1 MLFGKHINKYY
12 IKYLFPFLFGI
23 LFLLV
28 IGYVQ
33 LLIPT
38 EFARMVD
45 GLSEG
50 TMLSETMSEIVIRIF
65 LFGIIVVI
73 GRVFW
78 RVLLIGTARRI
89 EFDLKN
95 KLFDHAQKLSAEY
108 HNRQKVGALMSLNTA
123 DVDSI
128 RNSLGFG
135 VVMFVDATFLT
146 ILVLVRMF
154 QLNVLLTF
162 MALLPMLIIAIGGLW
177 WSVSLTKSHKR
188 RQEAQ
193 EKLSD
198 FTQENFSGIAVIK
211 AYVKERR
218 ELKEFTKYN
227 KNVYD
232 TSMDFIKKIAF
243 LETLIETLIGLSII
257 FIFALGGYFTIE
269 GIISPGEL
277 VAFYLL
283 FIILIWPMIALAQ
296 VLNNLSQGRA
306 SLKRISEFLD
316 APITIKD
323 DGYKP
328 ETALTGAITF
338 RNLTFIYPET
348 ERVVLDNVTF
358 SIQAGE
364 MVGIVGR
371 TGCGKSTIAEV
382 LLRTYNFQ
390 EDAVFV
396 DDHDI
401 MKISVKSLRD
411 SIGYVPQSNFL
422 FSDTIFNNIAFGTHK
437 EVTQAEIEHFAAL
450 SDIDRNIKEFPEKYQ
465 TVVGERGTT
474 LSGGQKQRVSI
485 ARALIKDP
493 SILIFDDS
501 VSAVDTITE
510 ATILTNLRK
519 IRDNKTTIIIGH
531 RLSTMQNMD
540 KIVLIDEGKVV
551 AVGTHLELLETSAL
565 YQEMLEAQK
574 LQD

>member
-1 MLFGKHINKYY
+1 
-12 IKYLFPFLFGI
+12 
-23 LFLLV
+23 
-28 IGYVQ
+28 
-33 LLIPT
+33 
-38 EFARMVD
+38 
-45 GLSEG
+45 
-50 TMLSETMSEIVIRIF
+50 
-65 LFGIIVVI
+65 
-73 GRVFW
+73 
-78 RVLLIGTARRI
+78 
-89 EFDLKN
+89 
-95 KLFDHAQKLSAEY
+95 
-108 HNRQKVGALMSLNTA
+108 
-123 DVDSI
+123 
-128 RNSLGFG
+128 
-135 VVMFVDATFLT
+135 
-146 ILVLVRMF
+146 MF
-154 QLNVLLTF
+154 QLNILLTF
-162 MALLPMLIIAIGGLW
+162 MALLPMLVIGIGGIWL
-177 WSVSLTKSHKR
+177 SMSLTRSHKR

-193 EKLSD
+193 EKLSE

-218 ELKEFTKYN
+218 ELKEFTRYN

-243 LETLIETLIGLSII
+243 VETMIETLIGLSII
-257 FIFALGGYFTIE
+257 FIFALGSYFAVE
-269 GIISPGEL
+269 SVISAGEL
-277 VAFYLL
+277 VEFYLL

-306 SLKRISEFLD
+306 SLKRVSEFLD
-316 APITIKD
+316 APITITD

-338 RNLTFIYPET
+338 KNLTFIYPET

-358 SIQAGE
+358 SISAGE

-390 EDAVFV
+390 EDAVYV
-396 DDHDI
+396 DSHDI
-401 MKISVKSLRD
+401 MKISVKSLRGAV
-411 SIGYVPQSNFL
+411 GYVPQSNFL
-422 FSDTIFNNIAFGTHK
+422 FSDTIFNNIAFGTHR
-437 EVTQAEIEHFAAL
+437 EVTQEEIEHFAAL
-450 SDIDRNIKEFPEKYQ
+450 SDIDRNIKEFPDQYK
-465 TVVGERGTT
+465 TIVGERGTT

-510 ATILTNLRK
+510 ATILENLRK
-519 IRDNKTTIIIGH
+519 IRTNKTTIIIGH

-540 KIVLIDEGKVV
+540 KIILIDEGKVM
-551 AVGTHLELLETSAL
+551 AVGTHKELLETSPL